1 MVTLIVKAGQI
12 NEPEDKAGLANLV
25 AELLTEGTKNR
36 TSKELSADIDFIGAS
51 LDAAAGSDYI
61 SISLSVLKK
70 DIQKGLE
77 LFADVL
83 LNPLFAQNEIE
94 RTRDRIK
101 GMLKQREE
109 EPSFLAERALK
120 KEVFGR
126 HPYGRLVEGFPD
138 TMDKIKREDLI
149 QFHSDYFLPN
159 NAILSVSGDMA
170 ADELEAVLKKY
181 LGEWKRKDVPFM
193 KIQKVDADPIPV
205 SSIGQDMRNPS
216 RTIPRIVKIEKDLT
230 QANILIGGSGI
241 PRHHPDYY
249 AVSVMNYIFG
259 GGGFV
264 SRLMKSIR
272 DEMGLAYDVSSSFI
286 PYREG
291 GILQI
296 GVQTKNESANVTVE
310 EILHQIDKLCSG
322 PVSAEELSDAKAYL
336 TGSFPRRLDTNRKIA
351 DFLATV
357 EFYDLGID
365 YDKKYPDYINAV
377 TKEDVLRVARK
388 YLAAERFV
396 LVLVANQQKATL
408 KE

>member
-1 MVTLIVKAGQI
+1 
-12 NEPEDKAGLANLV
+12 
-25 AELLTEGTKNR
+25 
-36 TSKELSADIDFIGAS
+36 
-51 LDAAAGSDYI
+51 
-61 SISLSVLKK
+61 
-70 DIQKGLE
+70 
-77 LFADVL
+77 
-83 LNPLFAQNEIE
+83 
-94 RTRDRIK
+94 
-101 GMLKQREE
+101 
-109 EPSFLAERALK
+109 
-120 KEVFGR
+120 
-126 HPYGRLVEGFPD
+126 
-138 TMDKIKREDLI
+138 
-149 QFHSDYFLPN
+149 
-159 NAILSVSGDMA
+159 MA